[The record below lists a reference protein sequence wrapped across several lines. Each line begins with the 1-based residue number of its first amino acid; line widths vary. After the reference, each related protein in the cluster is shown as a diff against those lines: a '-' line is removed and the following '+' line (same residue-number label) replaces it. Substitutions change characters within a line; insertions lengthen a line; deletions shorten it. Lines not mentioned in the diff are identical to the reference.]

1 MSDLDMYNT
10 YVSRD
15 VIEPLYKNS
24 YRGYIPAFNQFVNNI
39 DNLTMA
45 DIEQGNALRIHA
57 RHISV
62 LYSNIATLRAE
73 KSDEIATLRTEK
85 NDEIATLRTEKDAE
99 IATLRTEKYAEIA
112 TLRTEKDAE
121 IATLRAEK
129 DAEIATLHVKIT
141 DLSTALVYIRADIA
155 ELQKAK

>member
-1 MSDLDMYNT
+1 MSDLNMYNT

-39 DNLTMA
+39 DNLTMT

-62 LYSNIATLRAE
+62 LYSNIATLRTEKDAE
-73 KSDEIATLRTEK
+73 IVTLRTEK
-85 NDEIATLRTEKDAE
+85 DTEIATLRTEKD
-99 IATLRTEKYAEIA
+99 T
-112 TLRTEKDAE
+112 
-121 IATLRAEK
+121 
-129 DAEIATLHVKIT
+129 EIATLHAKIT
-141 DLSTALVYIRADIA
+141 DLSTALVDIRADIA
-155 ELQKAK
+155 ELRKAK

>member
-85 NDEIATLRTEKDAE
+85 MMRLRRYVQKKMPR
-99 IATLRTEKYAEIA
+99 LRRYVQKNMPR
-112 TLRTEKDAE
+112 LRRYVQKKMPR
-121 IATLRAEK
+121 LRRYVQK
-129 DAEIATLHVKIT
+129 KMPRLP
-141 DLSTALVYIRADIA
+141 LSMSRLPI
-155 ELQKAK
+155 

>member
-62 LYSNIATLRAE
+62 LYSNIATLR
-73 KSDEIATLRTEK
+73 TEK
-85 NDEIATLRTEKDAE
+85 DAEIVTLRTEKD
-99 IATLRTEKYAEIA
+99 T
-112 TLRTEKDAE
+112 E

-129 DAEIATLHVKIT
+129 DTEIATLHVKIT
-141 DLSTALVYIRADIA
+141 DLSAALVDIRADIA
-155 ELQKAK
+155 EIRKAK